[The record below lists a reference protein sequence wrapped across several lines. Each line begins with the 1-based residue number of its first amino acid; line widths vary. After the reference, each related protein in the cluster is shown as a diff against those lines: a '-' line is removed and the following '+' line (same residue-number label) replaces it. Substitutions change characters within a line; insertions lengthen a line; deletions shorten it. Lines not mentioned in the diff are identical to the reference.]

1 MKKTIATLSMMIAC
15 HGVFAQN
22 IDDIFNQFTDAQG
35 AEYVNIP
42 SFVLK
47 LGRVFMD
54 KDIQENRLMKGVK
67 TIKVLDMEDC
77 SSNVK
82 KELQYEIAQ
91 LEKNGYETL
100 VRTKEKDETVNLL
113 AKMDKD
119 AIKELIIFFTDKD
132 ECGLTLMKGKI
143 KKEDINVMINDDKIM
158 IDGRK

>member
-1 MKKTIATLSMMIAC
+1 
-15 HGVFAQN
+15 
-22 IDDIFNQFTDAQG
+22 
-35 AEYVNIP
+35 
-42 SFVLK
+42 
-47 LGRVFMD
+47 MD

-82 KELQYEIAQ
+82 KELQHEIAQ

>member
-1 MKKTIATLSMMIAC
+1 MKKTIVTLAMMIAC

-22 IDDIFNQFTDAQG
+22 IDDIFNQFKDKQG
-35 AEYVNIP
+35 AEYVNIT

-67 TIKVLDMEDC
+67 TIKVLEMEDC

-119 AIKELIIFFTDKD
+119 AIKELVIFFTDKD

>member
-1 MKKTIATLSMMIAC
+1 MKKTIVTLAMIIAC
-15 HGVFAQN
+15 QGLFAQN
-22 IDDIFNQFTDAQG
+22 IDDVFNQFRDKQG

-47 LGRVFMD
+47 LGSVFLD

-67 TIKVLDMEDC
+67 TVKVLDMENC
-77 SSNVK
+77 SSDIK
-82 KELQYEIAQ
+82 KELQHEISQ
-91 LEKNGYETL
+91 LEQNGYETL
-100 VRTKEKDETVNLL
+100 VRTKEEDGTVNLM
-113 AKMDKD
+113 AKMNKD
-119 AIKELIIFFTDKD
+119 AINELIIFFTDKD

>member
-1 MKKTIATLSMMIAC
+1 MKKTIVTLAMMIAC
-15 HGVFAQN
+15 QGLFAQN
-22 IDDIFNQFTDAQG
+22 IDDIFNQFKDKQG

-100 VRTKEKDETVNLL
+100 VRTKEKDETVNLM